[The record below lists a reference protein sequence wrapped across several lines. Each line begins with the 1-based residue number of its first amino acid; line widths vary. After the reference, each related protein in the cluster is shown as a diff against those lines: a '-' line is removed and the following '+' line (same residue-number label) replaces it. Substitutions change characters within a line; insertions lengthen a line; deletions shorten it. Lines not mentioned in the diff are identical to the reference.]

1 MSVLLEIRGL
11 SAGYGRI
18 PVLHGV
24 ECNVHDNEILGIL
37 GNNGM
42 GKSTLLKTV
51 MGIISP
57 TSGTILYSGQD
68 VTRLKPGPR
77 AQYGMGYVPQGRG
90 IFPNLSVLDNLRMGV
105 VGHGLDEEDAIRD
118 IVLDFPR
125 LESLLD
131 RSGGTLS
138 GGEQQILALARCLIS
153 QPDLILLDEPTEGIQ
168 PSIVDEIGEILNT
181 LNRKKGVTI
190 VLVEQNMEFITE
202 LSHRIKIMEKGSF
215 AGEVDMISGQGKDL
229 LPVSYTHLTLPTKRS
244 V

>member
-1 MSVLLEIRGL
+1 MSALLEIKGL

-68 VTRLKPGPR
+68 VTRMKPGPR

-90 IFPNLSVLDNLRMGV
+90 IFPKLAGL
-105 VGHGLDEEDAIRD
+105 GHPAQGCCG
-118 IVLDFPR
+118 P
-125 LESLLD
+125 
-131 RSGGTLS
+131 
-138 GGEQQILALARCLIS
+138 
-153 QPDLILLDEPTEGIQ
+153 GI
-168 PSIVDEIGEILNT
+168 G
-181 LNRKKGVTI
+181 
-190 VLVEQNMEFITE
+190 
-202 LSHRIKIMEKGSF
+202 
-215 AGEVDMISGQGKDL
+215 
-229 LPVSYTHLTLPTKRS
+229 
-244 V
+244 

>member
-1 MSVLLEIRGL
+1 MSALLEIKGL

-77 AQYGMGYVPQGRG
+77 AQYGMGYVPQGT
-90 IFPNLSVLDNLRMGV
+90 
-105 VGHGLDEEDAIRD
+105 RD
-118 IVLDFPR
+118 I
-125 LESLLD
+125 
-131 RSGGTLS
+131 
-138 GGEQQILALARCLIS
+138 S
-153 QPDLILLDEPTEGIQ
+153 QSKRFGQ
-168 PSIVDEIGEILNT
+168 SAHGCC
-181 LNRKKGVTI
+181 
-190 VLVEQNMEFITE
+190 
-202 LSHRIKIMEKGSF
+202 GSW
-215 AGEVDMISGQGKDL
+215 I
-229 LPVSYTHLTLPTKRS
+229 R
-244 V
+244 

>member
-1 MSVLLEIRGL
+1 MSTLLEIKGL

-24 ECNVHDNEILGIL
+24 ECNVHDNEILGVL

-42 GKSTLLKTV
+42 GKSTLLKTI

-68 VTRLKPGPR
+68 VTRMKPGPR

-125 LESLLD
+125 LENLLD

-138 GGEQQILALARCLIS
+138 VNSKFLRLRA
-153 QPDLILLDEPTEGIQ
+153 
-168 PSIVDEIGEILNT
+168 V
-181 LNRKKGVTI
+181 
-190 VLVEQNMEFITE
+190 
-202 LSHRIKIMEKGSF
+202 
-215 AGEVDMISGQGKDL
+215 
-229 LPVSYTHLTLPTKRS
+229 
-244 V
+244 

>member
-1 MSVLLEIRGL
+1 MSALLEIKGL

-24 ECNVHDNEILGIL
+24 ECNVEDNEILGIL

-105 VGHGLDEEDAIRD
+105 VGHGLDEEDTTSKFEISSSLA
-118 IVLDFPR
+118 P
-125 LESLLD
+125 LEDGSLE
-131 RSGGTLS
+131 G
-138 GGEQQILALARCLIS
+138 
-153 QPDLILLDEPTEGIQ
+153 LLTPPWREP
-168 PSIVDEIGEILNT
+168 
-181 LNRKKGVTI
+181 
-190 VLVEQNMEFITE
+190 
-202 LSHRIKIMEKGSF
+202 
-215 AGEVDMISGQGKDL
+215 
-229 LPVSYTHLTLPTKRS
+229 
-244 V
+244 